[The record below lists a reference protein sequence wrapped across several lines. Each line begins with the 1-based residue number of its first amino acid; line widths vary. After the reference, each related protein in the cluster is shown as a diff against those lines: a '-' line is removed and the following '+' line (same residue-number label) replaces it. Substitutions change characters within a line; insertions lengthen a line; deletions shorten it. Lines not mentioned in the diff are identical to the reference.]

1 MQTALSFGKFLRQQR
16 LGLNRG
22 ASRLG
27 SYERLPARIGRAI
40 TQEEVA
46 EAVGGSRN
54 WYALLELDARRTS
67 ATLANRLADVF
78 NLEGTEKLKLVSLAV
93 PGLVLH
99 YAGVTDPAG
108 RVLEG
113 WAPRPIC

>member
-1 MQTALSFGKFLRQQR
+1 VQTALSFGEFVRQQR
-16 LGLNRG
+16 LGLNRR
-22 ASRLG
+22 ASHLG

-99 YAGVTDPAG
+99 CAGVTDPAG
-108 RVLEG
+108 SVLED
-113 WAPRPIC
+113 WAPRPI